1 MKRTDYI
8 TLLICLLAVG
18 VALVVV
24 RCPRTVPWEQCSEVY
39 KKYSQMDGINAA
51 YIKDYRINDTLT
63 VGVTLLEATTDS
75 GWVTLQEDFGLPV
88 IPKEYEAEFCGD
100 SNKVTVK
107 SFPKSIPLYT
117 DGDTLVDDIIA
128 ISRYKHTIAHF
139 VIQNREQL
147 KLIIHKQC
155 DDNTRNDY
163 LKYSNHEENN

>member
-63 VGVTLLEATTDS
+63 IAVTLLEATTDS
-75 GWVTLQEDFGLPV
+75 GWATLQEDFEVPA
-88 IPKEYEAEFCGD
+88 IQEYKEYYYD
-100 SNKVTVK
+100 SNKVSLKQYTK
-107 SFPKSIPLYT
+107 SVPLYS
-117 DGDTLVDDIIA
+117 DGDTLINDLIT
-128 ISRYKHTIAHF
+128 ISYYKHTIVHLEVKNRMQSDLF
-139 VIQNREQL
+139 IRKQVDDIEKNDIQQ
-147 KLIIHKQC
+147 
-155 DDNTRNDY
+155 
-163 LKYSNHEENN
+163 YSNHEKNN

>member
-63 VGVTLLEATTDS
+63 IAVTLLEATTDS
-75 GWVTLQEDFGLPV
+75 GWATLQEDFEVPA
-88 IPKEYEAEFCGD
+88 IQEYKEYYYD
-100 SNKVTVK
+100 SNKVSLKQYTK
-107 SFPKSIPLYT
+107 SVPLYS
-117 DGDTLVDDIIA
+117 DGDTLINDLIT
-128 ISRYKHTIAHF
+128 ISYYKHTIGHF
-139 VIQNREQL
+139 VIQSEEQ
-147 KLIIHKQC
+147 KRAIIFKQL
-155 DDNTRNDY
+155 DDNI
-163 LKYSNHEENN
+163 K

>member
-63 VGVTLLEATTDS
+63 IGVTLLEATTDS
-75 GWVTLQEDFGLPV
+75 GWATLQEDFEVPA
-88 IPKEYEAEFCGD
+88 IQEYKEYYYD
-100 SNKVTVK
+100 SNKVSLKLYTK
-107 SFPKSIPLYT
+107 SVPLYS
-117 DGDTLVDDIIA
+117 DGDTLINDLIT
-128 ISRYKHTIAHF
+128 ISYYKHTIGHF
-139 VIQNREQL
+139 VIQSEEQ
-147 KLIIHKQC
+147 KRAIIFKQL
-155 DDNTRNDY
+155 DDNM
-163 LKYSNHEENN
+163 K

>member
-63 VGVTLLEATTDS
+63 IAVTLLEATTDS
-75 GWVTLQEDFGLPV
+75 GWATLQEDFEVPA
-88 IPKEYEAEFCGD
+88 IQEYKEYYYD
-100 SNKVTVK
+100 SNKVSLKQYTK
-107 SFPKSIPLYT
+107 SVPLYS
-117 DGDTLVDDIIA
+117 DGDTLINDLIT
-128 ISRYKHTIAHF
+128 ISYYKHTIGHF
-139 VIQNREQL
+139 VIQSEEQ
-147 KLIIHKQC
+147 KRAIIFKHL
-155 DDNTRNDY
+155 DDNM
-163 LKYSNHEENN
+163 K

>member
-63 VGVTLLEATTDS
+63 IGVTLLEATTDS
-75 GWVTLQEDFGLPV
+75 G
-88 IPKEYEAEFCGD
+88 
-100 SNKVTVK
+100 
-107 SFPKSIPLYT
+107 
-117 DGDTLVDDIIA
+117 
-128 ISRYKHTIAHF
+128 
-139 VIQNREQL
+139 
-147 KLIIHKQC
+147 
-155 DDNTRNDY
+155 
-163 LKYSNHEENN
+163 